1 AAYFRDL
8 MAAKDP
14 ATLPLI
20 DAGDKAREAMA
31 AGAAKCTPGF
41 LFRAMSL
48 CNEADLNYRTTSGK
62 QFLIELTLAKICQSL
77 SPSPNSSDG
86 EGRLKPIDA
95 ANTKAVPE
103 GEIPKAPVIQQAP
116 QQKAPGDAAPKV
128 PGFVSGN
135 KTASSASRGTTLR
148 LPNFSMRG
156 GVGKSD
162 TQPAQTIAESLRAK
176 PFTQDDFAAAWNAYA
191 DAHPKEQ
198 ILANSMR
205 YSLPETSDNTNFEA
219 KVTNIMQLEIM
230 NEALP
235 KITKWMRDT
244 LQNDGVTITASVSET
259 ENQARYTLNDRE
271 LLAKIIEEKPIMAAF
286 IEKLKLVLS

>member
-1 AAYFRDL
+1 
-8 MAAKDP
+8 
-14 ATLPLI
+14 
-20 DAGDKAREAMA
+20 
-31 AGAAKCTPGF
+31 
-41 LFRAMSL
+41 
-48 CNEADLNYRTTSGK
+48 
-62 QFLIELTLAKICQSL
+62 SL

-103 GEIPKAPVIQQAP
+103 GEISKAPVIQPAP
-116 QQKAPGDAAPKV
+116 QSKAPVDSAPKV
-128 PGFVSGN
+128 PGFVSG
-135 KTASSASRGTTLR
+135 KAVSSAPRGTTLR

-162 TQPAQTIAESLRAK
+162 TKQAQTSAENLRSK

-191 DAHPKEQ
+191 DAHPKEH

-230 NEALP
+230 IEALP
-235 KITKWMRDT
+235 RITKWMRDA